1 MGLQTCWWRSSAAPT
16 VPAQGWRH
24 HPTSGQRLCNASRCY
39 VDKHG
44 GQLPPASQLQ
54 RRPIEPYNRGT
65 REEMAQRR
73 CLQCGSASPGGGKQ
87 SHWRRH
93 PATSEGWL
101 CVPCYCRIYDQLKGG
116 RSHKGQ
122 QQKKQRQQQQQQAAA
137 APVQAGFMIAS
148 SAAPVQSAAERRRRQ
163 HQPRRP
169 PVGSSEQNLGA
180 VRSADAAGCN
190 QLSQAAAAV
199 PAPTAP
205 QPSSHVSEERLAS
218 ASTAVVMQRCSHCG
232 SCHTEGD
239 WRRQPASGQRLCH
252 ACRSYADNHSGQL
265 PPESVLQRRS
275 AQPRRLGTKEE
286 RAQRRCLR
294 CGSGSLG
301 SAKRPQWRR
310 HPAIG
315 EEWLCHTCHMRACR
329 QLKKQT
335 ARQQVQGAAAA
346 EEAAQPQPQPR
357 PSQPEAQQEPPLEPQ
372 PPLPQEQSQPNQ
384 QQQGQPSQQQ
394 QVSWSQPLEPQP
406 RRQEETD
413 EQKCCIHCGSSRSSG
428 HWRRHLTTGQR
439 LCNACGKYAGMHGGQ
454 LPSNSTLQRRLAQP
468 QWRAVEGEMSQQC
481 WLQCVPASAGN
492 SMQQQPKPP
501 LPPPQE
507 QQQELRP
514 QPQQPLPQEQPNQQH
529 GRSPSLP
536 QLLQLPPAQQQEAE
550 QKCCSHC
557 GSNHSSGHWRRHAIS
572 GQRLCNACGDY
583 SHRHGGQLPS
593 NSMLQRRSQLAT
605 DAMAQ
610 RCCLQC
616 GAAAS
621 GSSKRVSWSRHPA
634 TGAEWLCQPCYRRA
648 AWQLKK
654 QQQPGGS
661 RGAAS
666 SEQTL
671 PAPAARAPQHS
682 LKRKRQ
688 QEPFGP
694 GSEAV
699 DAPAGA
705 SPSAAKKR
713 AVSQLQQ
720 GPAEPQPAG
729 KRQRKQAQPQ
739 RHVAPGTAAQLWC
752 QQLLPAGQ
760 PPLPTLLGE
769 VAVKLS
775 CSEGQLQ
782 PACMAH

>member
-1 MGLQTCWWRSSAAPT
+1 
-16 VPAQGWRH
+16 
-24 HPTSGQRLCNASRCY
+24 
-39 VDKHG
+39 
-44 GQLPPASQLQ
+44 
-54 RRPIEPYNRGT
+54 
-65 REEMAQRR
+65 MAQRR

-137 APVQAGFMIAS
+137 APVQAGFVIAS
-148 SAAPVQSAAERRRRQ
+148 SAAPMQSAAERRRRQ

-294 CGSGSLG
+294 CGSGSPG

-454 LPSNSTLQRRLAQP
+454 LPSNSTLQRR
-468 QWRAVEGEMSQQC
+468 
-481 WLQCVPASAGN
+481 
-492 SMQQQPKPP
+492 
-501 LPPPQE
+501 
-507 QQQELRP
+507 
-514 QPQQPLPQEQPNQQH
+514 
-529 GRSPSLP
+529 
-536 QLLQLPPAQQQEAE
+536 
-550 QKCCSHC
+550 
-557 GSNHSSGHWRRHAIS
+557 
-572 GQRLCNACGDY
+572 
-583 SHRHGGQLPS
+583 
-593 NSMLQRRSQLAT
+593 SQLAP

-666 SEQTL
+666 YEQTL

-729 KRQRKQAQPQ
+729 KRRRKQAQPQ
-739 RHVAPGTAAQLWC
+739 RHVAPETAAQLWC